1 MGERRRSPELEAQGR
16 GKAFLTSFAKANKG
30 KAPDPYSVYAAQATI
45 ALLSAISKSDG
56 SRASVTS
63 QIFKVTLTNSI
74 LGNLAFNAQGDVTGG
89 PVAIYRIKGG
99 KSTDYT
105 VIYPPEALV
114 KAA

>member
-1 MGERRRSPELEAQGR
+1 M
-16 GKAFLTSFAKANKG
+16 
-30 KAPDPYSVYAAQATI
+30 
-45 ALLSAISKSDG
+45 
-56 SRASVTS
+56 
-63 QIFKVTLTNSI
+63 
-74 LGNLAFNAQGDVTGG
+74 TGG